1 MKEVYLKAK
10 MDTKEA
16 EKKVEDLNDD
26 INETKGS
33 MDGVTDAADKF
44 TGGMVSGM
52 KSALSAV
59 KSAAKGFKSLRMAV
73 ASTGIGA
80 IVIAVVALI
89 QAFKRSEEGQNKF
102 SKLMGAI
109 GAITDVLLDRFAN
122 LGELIIDVFTKPG
135 EVLTELGNKIQTA
148 ILDKVEKVKNA
159 FKLFGSAAKKVFGG
173 DFKGAVSD
181 ATKGVIKL
189 NRGLNPAVILTESL
203 YKSTKKLVK
212 EMSKEAKI
220 ATKIADMRAKAD
232 KLDRKLIVERAEA
245 NRKRAELL
253 EQSVNKEKFSVQERI
268 GFLEEA
274 AALEAEITNKE
285 IEAAKLRLE
294 AKQKENALGKSTK
307 ADKEEEARL
316 EAELIN
322 LETARL
328 SKQREVTGQ
337 IIAFKAEAKA
347 EEDRIAAEAET
358 ARKEKEAKEL
368 EDAKKL
374 AEEKLRIQK
383 EANDKRKE
391 QEKLTQDAIAN
402 IQQNGLAAIGQLA
415 ELFAGKDEK
424 RARKAFAVQKALQIG
439 QTLMDTYGAVMGAMQ
454 AKGPDGFL
462 PFYVR
467 LANAAIAG
475 TAGLANVARIRATE
489 FNASSTGSVNQP
501 SGLGRGDGTGAPSIS
516 TIGGTEQTQIGA
528 LFNQGKP
535 QRAYVTQGDIN
546 TAGALD
552 RHVMQ
557 NATLAG

>member
-16 EKKVEDLNDD
+16 EKSVEDLNDD

-52 KSALSAV
+52 KSALKAV

-73 ASTGIGA
+73 MSTGIGA

-102 SKLMGAI
+102 AKLMGALS
-109 GAITDVLLDRFAN
+109 AITGVLLDRFAN
-122 LGELIIDVFTKPG
+122 LGELIIDVFTKPS
-135 EVLTELGNKIQTA
+135 ETLKKLGNAIQTYV
-148 ILDKVEKVKNA
+148 LDKVEGVKEA
-159 FKLFGSAAKKVFGG
+159 FSLFGRAAKKVFGG
-173 DFKGAVSD
+173 DFAEAAAIAGAGIDVLKEKVNPLGDILVATGKAVKGLA
-181 ATKGVIKL
+181 
-189 NRGLNPAVILTESL
+189 
-203 YKSTKKLVK
+203 K
-212 EMSKEAKI
+212 EISKEAKI

-274 AALEAEITNKE
+274 AALEASITNKE
-285 IEAAKLRLE
+285 IAAAQLRLE
-294 AKQKENALGKSTK
+294 AKRKENALGKSTK
-307 ADKEEEARL
+307 EDKEEEARL

-368 EDAKKL
+368 EDTKKL
-374 AEEKLRIQK
+374 EEEKLRIKK
-383 EANDKRKE
+383 EADAKRKE
-391 QEKLTQDAIAN
+391 QEKLTQDAITN

-475 TAGLANVARIRATE
+475 TAGLSNVARIRATE

-501 SGLGRGDGTGAPSIS
+501 SGLGRGEGAGAPSIS